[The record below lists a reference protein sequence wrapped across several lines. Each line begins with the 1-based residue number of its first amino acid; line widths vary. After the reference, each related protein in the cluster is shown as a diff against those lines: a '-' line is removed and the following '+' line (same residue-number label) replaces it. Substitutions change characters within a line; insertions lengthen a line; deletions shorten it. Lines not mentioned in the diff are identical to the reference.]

1 MSSISQLKNEINKEE
16 EIKKVKYYT
25 FIAKRSHNHHILYEA
40 IGAQWF
46 SLVPPAIKTPAWYFV
61 SHPMLPH

>member
-40 IGAQWF
+40 IGAQ
-46 SLVPPAIKTPAWYFV
+46 
-61 SHPMLPH
+61 